1 MHSFL
6 LSVLMMLV
14 TFGVGNVRRIF
25 ERLFIKLNWDLWFVV
40 PVETSIMDVICHGLR
55 IETLCL
61 CVEFLQKD
69 SGVILVST
77 VVHEYREER
86 LGSHILICWYLGCT
100 PTFVVFQDSAFI
112 CPQAVPCLSRFIA
125 SVLVGAVILFLG
137 FPTVYSII
145 TGRRNPFVRASA
157 PVRNM
162 TDNFVKSVYK
172 QSPSSLLISDAKRE

>member
-61 CVEFLQKD
+61 CVEFL
-69 SGVILVST
+69 
-77 VVHEYREER
+77 
-86 LGSHILICWYLGCT
+86 
-100 PTFVVFQDSAFI
+100 
-112 CPQAVPCLSRFIA
+112 
-125 SVLVGAVILFLG
+125 
-137 FPTVYSII
+137 
-145 TGRRNPFVRASA
+145 
-157 PVRNM
+157 
-162 TDNFVKSVYK
+162 
-172 QSPSSLLISDAKRE
+172 